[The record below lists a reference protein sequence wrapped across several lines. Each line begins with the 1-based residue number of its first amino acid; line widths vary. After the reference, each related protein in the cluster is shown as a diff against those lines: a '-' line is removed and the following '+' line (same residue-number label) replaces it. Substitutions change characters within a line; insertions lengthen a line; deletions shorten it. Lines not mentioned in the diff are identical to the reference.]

1 MASEELDGRLSKPP
15 TEEQTRR
22 SMLLTALYIA
32 QEQYG
37 YLSEEAL
44 RRTAERLNLPLK
56 DVYSTAS
63 FYSLF
68 HTRPRGRYV
77 IQVCEGLSCNLAGGA
92 DRLVAYIQRKLGIE
106 VGQMTSDGL
115 FTLQTVQC
123 LASCGTS
130 PTLRINDELYE
141 DMTPDKVDR
150 LLDQLAGR

>member
-1 MASEELDGRLSKPP
+1 MPAEELNGVLPTSP
-15 TEEQTRR
+15 TEEQARK

-32 QEQYG
+32 QEQHG
-37 YLSEEAL
+37 YLSADAL
-44 RRTAERLNLPLK
+44 RRTAERLNVSLT

-68 HTRPRGRYV
+68 HTQPVGRYV
-77 IQVCEGLSCNLAGGA
+77 IQVCEGLSCYLVGGA
-92 DRLVAYIQRKLGIE
+92 ERLVDYIQRKLGIK
-106 VGQMTSDGL
+106 VGETSQDGL

-130 PTLRINDELYE
+130 PALRINDELYE
-141 DMTPDKVDR
+141 DVTPEKIDR